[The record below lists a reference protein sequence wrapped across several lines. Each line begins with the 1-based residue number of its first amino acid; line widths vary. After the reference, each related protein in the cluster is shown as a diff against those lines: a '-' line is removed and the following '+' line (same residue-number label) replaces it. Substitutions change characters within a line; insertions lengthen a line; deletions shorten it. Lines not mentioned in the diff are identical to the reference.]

1 MDNGRIAE
9 KAKGVQIRDVRLF
22 VMLSV
27 IILLAELVCFYVKYP
42 EGALKNVF
50 MPHIW
55 FMKGM
60 CRKKCVY
67 D

>member
-42 EGALKNVF
+42 EGGSKERIYAAY
-50 MPHIW
+50 M
-55 FMKGM
+55 
-60 CRKKCVY
+60 VY
-67 D
+67 EGYVP